1 MSGGPAYRIPPGVE
15 FLRWREGGPAGTGE
29 WVVYHSGTGET
40 LRLSEPALTLLDTLL
55 DGRPRD
61 GAQLATTLT
70 DLIDGPVP
78 AEELAAALDG
88 LLRALLRHECIE
100 ALPCD

>member
-1 MSGGPAYRIPPGVE
+1 MTGGPAYRIPPGVQ
-15 FLRWREGGPAGTGE
+15 FQRWRDGGPDGTGE

-40 LRLSEPALTLLDTLL
+40 LRLSEAALALLESLADGGSLDREGLTSILANLL
-55 DGRPRD
+55 DGP
-61 GAQLATTLT
+61 L
-70 DLIDGPVP
+70 PP
-78 AEELAAALDG
+78 EELTAALDG